1 MNSSLFSI
9 TRYLARPAYQAA
21 KQCPSAMNQLA
32 LEKDYYIQMQEE
44 EIARLS
50 QNGQMSA
57 EAEMN
62 AELGITELA
71 HWILVQLM
79 ANPRWPTQNL
89 WPKTTQIWTR
99 FLGHFTKNVPLG
111 SPVSIKNQI
120 QIRQLSKI
128 KNHKRVLKLPRWFFV
143 GGF

>member
-9 TRYLARPAYQAA
+9 TRYLARPAYQAV

-50 QNGQMSA
+50 QTESSA

-71 HWILVQLM
+71 H
-79 ANPRWPTQNL
+79 
-89 WPKTTQIWTR
+89 
-99 FLGHFTKNVPLG
+99 
-111 SPVSIKNQI
+111 
-120 QIRQLSKI
+120 
-128 KNHKRVLKLPRWFFV
+128 
-143 GGF
+143 

>member
-1 MNSSLFSI
+1 MNNFLSI
-9 TRYLARPAYQAA
+9 TKYLARPAYQAA

-50 QNGQMSA
+50 QNGQTA

-71 HWILVQLM
+71 H
-79 ANPRWPTQNL
+79 
-89 WPKTTQIWTR
+89 
-99 FLGHFTKNVPLG
+99 
-111 SPVSIKNQI
+111 
-120 QIRQLSKI
+120 
-128 KNHKRVLKLPRWFFV
+128 
-143 GGF
+143 

>member
-1 MNSSLFSI
+1 
-9 TRYLARPAYQAA
+9 
-21 KQCPSAMNQLA
+21 

-71 HWILVQLM
+71 H
-79 ANPRWPTQNL
+79 
-89 WPKTTQIWTR
+89 
-99 FLGHFTKNVPLG
+99 
-111 SPVSIKNQI
+111 
-120 QIRQLSKI
+120 
-128 KNHKRVLKLPRWFFV
+128 
-143 GGF
+143 